1 MNFYFVF
8 EGKTEPIVYK
18 KWLSVLL
25 PDLTEVDS
33 FDAVNQNNYY
43 YVSDMGVPDC
53 YKVAA
58 NAIQDINEFPKYNY
72 LVLFTDAD
80 RFTVAE
86 KKAEADKQIKLKLK
100 YKPFKTLPENCKL
113 EIIVQKVCI
122 ETWFLGNR
130 NFFVRHPQY
139 NNSLLKKYIAYFDV
153 SKSNPEDLASE
164 FVQDEENT
172 KDIFGYKTKALFH
185 EGYLKEIFKERSSAS
200 NKSFSYHKSK
210 PLEVQEKYYLDQLIA
225 RIQVNSDHL
234 LSFQEFIKFC
244 EKIKGQLNK

>member
-25 PDLTEVDS
+25 PDLIEVDS
-33 FDAVNQNNYY
+33 YDAVNQNNYY
-43 YVSDMGVPDC
+43 YESDMGVPSC

-58 NAIQDINEFPKYNY
+58 NAIQEINDFPKYNY

-86 KKAEADKQIKLKLK
+86 KKAEADKQINLELKD
-100 YKPFKTLPENCKL
+100 KPFKTLPENCKL

-130 NFFVRHPQY
+130 NFFVRHPQ
-139 NNSLLKKYIAYFDV
+139 NNPTLTQYIEYFDV

-185 EGYLKEIFKERSSAS
+185 VGYLREIFKERSSAS

-210 PLEVQEKYYLDQLIA
+210 PIEVQEKYYLDQLIA
-225 RIQVNSDHL
+225 RIEANSDHL
-234 LSFQEFIKFC
+234 LSFQEFIEFC
-244 EKIKGQLNK
+244 LNIKGQLNT

>member
-18 KWLSVLL
+18 EWLSVLL

-43 YVSDMGVPDC
+43 YVSDMGVPSC
-53 YKVAA
+53 YRVAA
-58 NAIQDINEFPKYNY
+58 NAIQDINAFPKYNY

-80 RFTVAE
+80 RFTVAD
-86 KKAEADKQIKLKLK
+86 KKAEAEQQINLELQH
-100 YKPFKTLPENCKL
+100 KPFQTLPENCQL
-113 EIIVQKVCI
+113 EIIVQKVCM

-130 NFFVRHPQY
+130 NFFVRHPQH
-139 NNSLLKKYIAYFDV
+139 NATLKKYIEYFDV

-185 EGYLKEIFKERSSAS
+185 EGYLREIFKERSSAS
-200 NKSFSYHKSK
+200 NKNFYYRK
-210 PLEVQEKYYLDQLIA
+210 PTPREVQEKYYLEQLIA
-225 RIQVNSDHL
+225 RIEANSDHL

-244 EKIKGQLNK
+244 RKIKGQLNK

>member
-18 KWLSVLL
+18 NWLSVLL

-43 YVSDMGVPDC
+43 YESDMGVPSC
-53 YKVAA
+53 YRVAA
-58 NAIQDINEFPKYNY
+58 NAIQEINDCPKYNY

-86 KKAEADKQIKLKLK
+86 KRAEADKQIKLELK
-100 YKPFKTLPENCKL
+100 DKPFKTLPENCQL
-113 EIIVQKVCI
+113 EIIVQKVCM

-130 NFFVRHPQY
+130 NFFVRHPQH
-139 NNSLLKKYIAYFDV
+139 NATLKKYIEYFDV

-185 EGYLKEIFKERSSAS
+185 EGYLREIFKERSSAS
-200 NKSFSYHKSK
+200 NKNFYYRK
-210 PLEVQEKYYLDQLIA
+210 PTPREVQEKYYLEQLIA
-225 RIQVNSDHL
+225 RIEANSDHL

-244 EKIKGQLNK
+244 RKIKGQLNK

>member
-18 KWLSVLL
+18 EWLSVLL
-25 PDLTEVDS
+25 PDLTEVES
-33 FDAVNQNNYY
+33 YDAVNQNNYY
-43 YVSDMGVPDC
+43 YESDMGVPSC
-53 YKVAA
+53 YRVAA
-58 NAIQDINEFPKYNY
+58 NAIQEINDFPKYNY

-86 KKAEADKQIKLKLK
+86 KKAEADKQIKLELQD
-100 YKPFKTLPENCKL
+100 KPFKTLPENCQL

-122 ETWFLGNR
+122 ETWFLGNK
-130 NFFVRHPQY
+130 NFFVRHPQH
-139 NNSLLKKYIAYFDV
+139 NSLLKKYIEYFDV
-153 SKSNPEDLASE
+153 STSNPEDLASE

-172 KDIFGYKTKALFH
+172 KEIFGYKTKALFH
-185 EGYLKEIFKERSSAS
+185 EGYLREIFKERSSAS

-210 PLEVQEKYYLDQLIA
+210 PIEVQEKYYLDQLIA
-225 RIQVNSDHL
+225 RIEANSDHL

-244 EKIKGQLNK
+244 LKIKGQLNK

>member
-43 YVSDMGVPDC
+43 YESDMGVPSC
-53 YKVAA
+53 YRVAA
-58 NAIQDINEFPKYNY
+58 NAIQEINDFPKYSY

-80 RFTVAE
+80 RFTVSE
-86 KKAEADKQIKLKLK
+86 KKAEAYEQIKSELKD
-100 YKPFKTLPENCKL
+100 KPFKTLPKNCQL

-130 NFFVRHPQY
+130 DFFVRHPQH
-139 NNSLLKKYIAYFDV
+139 NATLKQYIAYFDV
-153 SKSNPEDLASE
+153 SKSNPEDLASG

-185 EGYLKEIFKERSSAS
+185 ESYLREIFKERSSAS

-210 PLEVQEKYYLDQLIA
+210 PMEVQEKYYLEQLIA
-225 RIQVNSDHL
+225 RMEANSDHL

-244 EKIKGQLNK
+244 LKIKGQQNK

>member
-43 YVSDMGVPDC
+43 YVSDMGVPSC
-53 YKVAA
+53 YRVAA
-58 NAIQDINEFPKYNY
+58 NAIQDINGFPKYNY

-86 KKAEADKQIKLKLK
+86 KKAEADEQIKLELQD
-100 YKPFKTLPENCKL
+100 KPFKALPENCQL

-130 NFFVRHPQY
+130 NFFVRHPQ
-139 NNSLLKKYIAYFDV
+139 NNPTLTQYIEYFDV

-185 EGYLKEIFKERSSAS
+185 EGYLREIFKERSSAS
-200 NKSFSYHKSK
+200 NKSFSYRKSK
-210 PLEVQEKYYLDQLIA
+210 PMEVQEEYYLKQLIA
-225 RIQVNSDHL
+225 RIEANSDHL

-244 EKIKGQLNK
+244 RKINGQPNK

>member
-8 EGKTEPIVYK
+8 EGKTERIVYK
-18 KWLSVLL
+18 EWLSVLL

-43 YVSDMGVPDC
+43 YESDMGVPSC
-53 YKVAA
+53 YRVAA
-58 NAIQDINEFPKYNY
+58 NAIQDINAFPKYNY

-86 KKAEADKQIKLKLK
+86 KKAEADEQIKLLLQD
-100 YKPFKTLPENCKL
+100 KPFKTLPENCQL

-130 NFFVRHPQY
+130 KFFVRHPQH
-139 NNSLLKKYIAYFDV
+139 NSILKKYIEYFDV
-153 SKSNPEDLASE
+153 STSNPEDLASE

-200 NKSFSYHKSK
+200 NKNFYYRKST
-210 PLEVQEKYYLDQLIA
+210 PREVQEKYYLEQLIA
-225 RIQVNSDHL
+225 RIEANSDHL
-234 LSFQEFIKFC
+234 LSFQEFIEFC
-244 EKIKGQLNK
+244 LKIKGQLNK

>member
-25 PDLTEVDS
+25 PELTEVDS

-43 YVSDMGVPDC
+43 YESDMGVPSC
-53 YKVAA
+53 YRVAA
-58 NAIQDINEFPKYNY
+58 NAIQDINAFPKYNY

-86 KKAEADKQIKLKLK
+86 KKAEAYDQIKLELK
-100 YKPFKTLPENCKL
+100 DKPFKTLPENCQL

-130 NFFVRHPQY
+130 NFFVRHPQ
-139 NNSLLKKYIAYFDV
+139 NNPTLTQYIEYFDV
-153 SKSNPEDLASE
+153 SKSNPEDLAGE

-185 EGYLKEIFKERSSAS
+185 EGYLREIFKERSSAS
-200 NKSFSYHKSK
+200 NKSFSYRKSK
-210 PLEVQEKYYLDQLIA
+210 PMEVQEKYYLEQLIA
-225 RIQVNSDHL
+225 RIEANSDHL

-244 EKIKGQLNK
+244 LKIKGQLNK

>member
-43 YVSDMGVPDC
+43 YESNMGVPNC

-58 NAIQDINEFPKYNY
+58 NAIQDINECPKYNY

-86 KKAEADKQIKLKLK
+86 KKAEADKEINLELQD
-100 YKPFKTLPENCKL
+100 KPFKTLPENCQV
-113 EIIVQKVCI
+113 EIIVQNVCI

-130 NFFVRHPQY
+130 NYFVRHPQD
-139 NNSLLKKYIAYFDV
+139 NPLLKKYIEYFDV

-172 KDIFGYKTKALFH
+172 KDIFGYKTKDLFH
-185 EGYLKEIFKERSSAS
+185 EGYLREIFKERSSAS
-200 NKSFSYHKSK
+200 NKNFYYRKSK
-210 PLEVQEKYYLDQLIA
+210 PMEVQEKYYLDQLIA
-225 RIQVNSDHL
+225 RIKANSDHL
-234 LSFQEFIKFC
+234 LSFQEFIEFC
-244 EKIKGQLNK
+244 LKIKGQLNQ

>member
-25 PDLTEVDS
+25 PELTEVDS

-43 YVSDMGVPDC
+43 YESDMGVPSC
-53 YKVAA
+53 YRVAA
-58 NAIQDINEFPKYNY
+58 NAIQDINECPKYNY

-86 KKAEADKQIKLKLK
+86 KKAEADKQINLELQD
-100 YKPFKTLPENCKL
+100 KPFKTLPENCKL

-130 NFFVRHPQY
+130 DFFVRHPQH
-139 NNSLLKKYIAYFDV
+139 NSLLKQYIAYFDV
-153 SKSNPEDLASE
+153 FTNNPEDLASE

-172 KDIFGYKTKALFH
+172 KDNFGYKTKALFH
-185 EGYLKEIFKERSSAS
+185 EGYLREIFKERSSAS
-200 NKSFSYHKSK
+200 KKSFSYHKSK
-210 PLEVQEKYYLDQLIA
+210 PIEVQEKYYLEQLIA
-225 RIQVNSDHL
+225 RIEANSDHL
-234 LSFQEFIKFC
+234 LSFQEFIEFC
-244 EKIKGQLNK
+244 LKIKGQLNK

>member
-25 PDLTEVDS
+25 PELTEVDS

-43 YVSDMGVPDC
+43 YVSDMGVPSC
-53 YKVAA
+53 YRVAA
-58 NAIQDINEFPKYNY
+58 NAIQDINAFPKYNY

-86 KKAEADKQIKLKLK
+86 KKAEADKQINLELQ
-100 YKPFKTLPENCKL
+100 YKPFKTLPENCQL

-130 NFFVRHPQY
+130 KFFVRHPQH
-139 NNSLLKKYIAYFDV
+139 NATLQQYIAYFDV
-153 SKSNPEDLASE
+153 CTSNPEDLASE

-185 EGYLKEIFKERSSAS
+185 EGYLREIFKERSSAS
-200 NKSFSYHKSK
+200 NKSFSYRKSK
-210 PLEVQEKYYLDQLIA
+210 PMEVQEEYYLKQLIA
-225 RIQVNSDHL
+225 RIEANSDHL

-244 EKIKGQLNK
+244 LKIKGQPNK

>member
-25 PDLTEVDS
+25 PELTEVDS

-43 YVSDMGVPDC
+43 YESDMGVPSC
-53 YKVAA
+53 YRVAA
-58 NAIQDINEFPKYNY
+58 NAIQEINDFPKYNY

-86 KKAEADKQIKLKLK
+86 KKAEADKQINLELED
-100 YKPFKTLPENCKL
+100 KPFKTLPENCQL

-130 NFFVRHPQY
+130 NFFVRHPQH
-139 NNSLLKKYIAYFDV
+139 NATLKQYIAYFDV
-153 SKSNPEDLASE
+153 CTSNPEDLASE

-185 EGYLKEIFKERSSAS
+185 EGYLREIFKERSSAS

-210 PLEVQEKYYLDQLIA
+210 PMEVQEKYYLKELIA
-225 RIQVNSDHL
+225 RIEANSDHL

-244 EKIKGQLNK
+244 LKIKGQLNK

>member
-43 YVSDMGVPDC
+43 YVSDMGVPSC
-53 YKVAA
+53 YRVAA
-58 NAIQDINEFPKYNY
+58 NAIQDINAFPKYNY

-86 KKAEADKQIKLKLK
+86 KKAEADEQIKLELQD
-100 YKPFKTLPENCKL
+100 KPFKTLPENCQL

-130 NFFVRHPQY
+130 NFFVRHPQH
-139 NNSLLKKYIAYFDV
+139 NSLLKKYIEYFDV
-153 SKSNPEDLASE
+153 SKSNPEDLAGE

-185 EGYLKEIFKERSSAS
+185 EGYLREIFKERSSAS
-200 NKSFSYHKSK
+200 NKSFSYRKSK
-210 PLEVQEKYYLDQLIA
+210 PMEVQEEYYLKQLIA
-225 RIQVNSDHL
+225 RIEANSDHL
-234 LSFQEFIKFC
+234 LSFQEFINFC
-244 EKIKGQLNK
+244 RKINGQPNT